1 MKLTAEQIQSNWLN
15 HLAIVEKHISE
26 PRRQQV
32 LDMLTS
38 LEEIA
43 VLAPA
48 SSKSCFHNSFPG
60 GYVDHVNRMVDT
72 SIQLTKVWKGMG
84 GSLNFTP
91 EELVFSSLF
100 CCLGKLGDIGIPN
113 YIPQT
118 NAWRKDNL
126 GELYIQNPKLDYM
139 LTQDRSLYILQKFG
153 IAMTTNEY
161 MAIRLYDGGYN
172 EANKTYYN
180 SYNDNEG
187 IKSNMVHIINMSSYM
202 TSKVEVDIE
211 KCSIQK

>member
-1 MKLTAEQIQSNWLN
+1 MKLTAEQLQENWIK
-15 HLAIVEKHISE
+15 HLEFVEKYISE
-26 PRRQQV
+26 PRKEKV
-32 LDMLTS
+32 LTMLTD

-43 VLAPA
+43 VMAPA
-48 SSKSCFHNSFPG
+48 SSKSMFHNAFPG

-72 SIQLTKVWKGMG
+72 SIQLTKVWKTMG

-100 CCLGKLGDIGIPN
+100 CCLGKLGDADTP
-113 YIPQT
+113 YLIPQT

-126 GELYIQNPKLDYM
+126 GELYVQNPKLDYM

-153 IAMTTNEY
+153 VGISTNEY

-172 EANKTYYN
+172 EANKSYYN
-180 SYNDNEG
+180 TYNENEG
-187 IKSNMVHIINMSSYM
+187 IKSNLVHIINMSSYM

-211 KCSIQK
+211 NNSNKK

>member
-1 MKLTAEQIQSNWLN
+1 MKLTAEQLQENWIK
-15 HLAIVEKHISE
+15 HLEFVEKYISE
-26 PRRQQV
+26 PRKEKV
-32 LDMLTS
+32 LTMLTD

-43 VLAPA
+43 VMAPA
-48 SSKSCFHNSFPG
+48 SSKSMFHNAFPG

-72 SIQLTKVWKGMG
+72 SIQLTKVWKTMG

-100 CCLGKLGDIGIPN
+100 CCLGKLGDVDTP
-113 YIPQT
+113 YLIPQT

-126 GELYIQNPKLDYM
+126 GELYVQNPKLDYM

-153 IAMTTNEY
+153 VGISTNEY

-172 EANKTYYN
+172 EANKSYYN
-180 SYNDNEG
+180 TYNENEG
-187 IKSNMVHIINMSSYM
+187 IKSNLVHIINMSSYM

-211 KCSIQK
+211 NKPNKK